1 MITAIIITDAVVDVM
16 GSTSSHATIIV
27 TPELLLERY
36 VQLHQLLS
44 HFLKLSF

>member
-1 MITAIIITDAVVDVM
+1 MITAIVITDAVVDIM
-16 GSTSSHATIIV
+16 GPTSSHATIIV
-27 TPELLLERY
+27 TPELLLERR